1 MAKTFEQINEKIKK
15 GTAVVLT
22 ADEVARL
29 AKTKSIE
36 ALAEEVDVVTTATF
50 GPMCSS
56 GAFLNFGHSDPPIKM
71 AQLELNGVPASG
83 GLAAVDTYIGATEPS
98 LDRGIQYG
106 GAHVIEDLLRGNPVT
121 LKARGFTT
129 DCYPRKEVTAKVT
142 LETLNQA
149 YMFNPRNAYQNY
161 SAATNSTDKKKF
173 TYMGCVLPNFG
184 NVMYS
189 TSGQLSPLLKDPQ
202 LRTIGIGTRV
212 FFGGAIGYVAWQGT
226 QAVNGYEKFD
236 DGAEMYS
243 GYTLALIGDLKQM
256 SPEFIR
262 AAVMEAYGT
271 TIFIGMGIPIP
282 VLDAELMAQLAK
294 SDEELYT
301 HIYDYGLG
309 LLKKPT
315 YRRVSYAELRS
326 GSVELNGKMVKTAS
340 LSSISKARTIAERIK
355 TMVKSGEFSLTQP
368 VAPLPK
374 TEKFKTMTMIGGEGI

>member
-1 MAKTFEQINEKIKK
+1 MAKSFDEINEKIKK
-15 GTAVVLT
+15 GSAVVFT
-22 ADEVARL
+22 AEEVAKL

-50 GPMCSS
+50 SPMCSS
-56 GAFLNFGHSDPPIKM
+56 GVFLNFGHADPPIKM
-71 AQLELNGVPASG
+71 AELELNGVPASG
-83 GLAAVDTYIGATEPS
+83 GLAAVDTYLGATEPS
-98 LDRGIQYG
+98 FDRGINYG
-106 GAHVIEDLLRGNPVT
+106 GAHVIEDLLRGNAVT
-121 LKARGFTT
+121 LKAKGFPT

-142 LETLNQA
+142 LDNLNQA

-184 NVMYS
+184 NVMYA
-189 TSGQLSPLLKDPQ
+189 TSGQLSPLLKDPE
-202 LRTIGIGTRV
+202 LRTIGVGTRI

-226 QAVNGYEKFD
+226 QSVRGYEKFD

-262 AAVMEAYGT
+262 AAVMESYGT

-282 VLDAELMAQLAK
+282 VLDADLMAKLAK
-294 SDEELYT
+294 GDDELYT

-309 LLKKPT
+309 LRQKPT
-315 YRRVSYAELRS
+315 FRRVSYAELRS

-355 TMVKSGEFSLTQP
+355 TMVQKGEFILTQP

-374 TEKFKTMTMIGGEGI
+374 NDTFKTMTMIGGDR